1 MDTTLLAVIT
11 TVLSLIQTVV
21 PLVAKGGTAD
31 QITKIID
38 LLEKLLPALG
48 EQVSALYRVIKDIIT
63 ALSATPGT
71 PEEQLARLRALDAQV
86 DAAFEA
92 AAAEV
97 DPDAPA
103 PGAPA
108 A

>member
-1 MDTTLLAVIT
+1 MDKTLLAVIT
-11 TVLSLIQTVV
+11 TALSLIQTVVV
-21 PLVAKGGTAD
+21 PLVAKGGSAD
-31 QITKIID
+31 QINKIID

-97 DPDAPA
+97 DPDAP
-103 PGAPA
+103 GAPTA
-108 A
+108 

>member
-1 MDTTLLAVIT
+1 MDKTLLAVIT
-11 TVLSLIQTVV
+11 MALSLIQTVV

-31 QITKIID
+31 QINKIID